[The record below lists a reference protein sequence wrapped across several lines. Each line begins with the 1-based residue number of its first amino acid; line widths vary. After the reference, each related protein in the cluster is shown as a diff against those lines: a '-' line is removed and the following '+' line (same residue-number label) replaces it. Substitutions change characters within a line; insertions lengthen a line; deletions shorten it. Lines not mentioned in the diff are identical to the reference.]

1 MSLNFSFHANC
12 TLIKS
17 VHRTILQSNYFF
29 KTITFGHSAYVI
41 LVGFFLFFFFN
52 IWQTIYHFPFRDMIC
67 EINLHVEAVAL
78 FAHTYVF
85 THPSTLCIH
94 SIFYIYIYI
103 CVCVCVCVCVRART
117 YTYTYTHMYTYIF
130 AEFRYN
136 VTCGWFSFVGLSV
149 FDVGCYCWL
158 LGV

>member
-85 THPSTLCIH
+85 THPSTLYIH
-94 SIFYIYIYI
+94 SIFYIYIYVCA
-103 CVCVCVCVCVRART
+103 CVCACACVRAHIHTHIHICIRT
-117 YTYTYTHMYTYIF
+117 YSLSS
-130 AEFRYN
+130 
-136 VTCGWFSFVGLSV
+136 VTMWLVVGLVSLV
-149 FDVGCYCWL
+149 YRCSMLAAIVGC
-158 LGV
+158 

>member
-1 MSLNFSFHANC
+1 
-12 TLIKS
+12 
-17 VHRTILQSNYFF
+17 
-29 KTITFGHSAYVI
+29 
-41 LVGFFLFFFFN
+41 
-52 IWQTIYHFPFRDMIC
+52 MIC

-94 SIFYIYIYI
+94 SIFYIYM
-103 CVCVCVCVCVRART
+103 CVCVCVRACVCVCACACTRAYT
-117 YTYTYTHMYTYIF
+117 YTYTYTHVYTYIF